1 MAPSNLRKAGDRIEV
16 LLDELRSTADP
27 AVWSRVEEVL
37 GLLTD
42 LYGEGLAHVVR
53 AVTDEPGGHLLVGR
67 LAEDELVSSLL
78 VLHGL
83 HPQDL
88 ATRVEE
94 ALEGV
99 RPYLASH
106 GGDVEIL
113 GFDPDS
119 STLHLRLL
127 GSCDGCPSSSVT
139 LRSSVERAIEEAAP
153 EIARIDVEGVGD
165 DRPDL
170 TEPPPVVSTPVHLG
184 RAPVAVGAPR

>member
-1 MAPSNLRKAGDRIEV
+1 MAPSNLRKAGDRIEA

-42 LYGEGLAHVVR
+42 LYGEGLAHVVS
-53 AVTDEPGGHLLVGR
+53 AVAEEPGGFSLLGR
-67 LAEDELVSSLL
+67 LADDELVSSLL

-113 GFDPDS
+113 GFDADTA
-119 STLHLRLL
+119 TLHLRLL
-127 GSCDGCPSSSVT
+127 GSCDGCPSSSAT

-153 EIARIDVEGVGD
+153 EIARIDVEGVVD
-165 DRPDL
+165 DQPDA
-170 TEPPPVVSTPVHLG
+170 PPPVVTTPVHLG
-184 RAPVAVGAPR
+184 RAPAAAGAPR